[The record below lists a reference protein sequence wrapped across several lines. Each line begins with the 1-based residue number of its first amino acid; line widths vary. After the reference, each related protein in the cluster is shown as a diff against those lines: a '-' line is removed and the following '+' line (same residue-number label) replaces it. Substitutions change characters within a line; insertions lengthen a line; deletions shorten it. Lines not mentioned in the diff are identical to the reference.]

1 MYFRRMKKT
10 IFDTAYTYSSA
21 EFDKNGHCILLNGF
35 AFKSLE
41 SGKSSKQALNDF
53 AVGVGVCRGCTFC
66 GVSAYGYRY
75 LVAFGLCAGM
85 GDDVDA
91 GSRACRERA

>member
-21 EFDKNGHCILLNGF
+21 EFDKKGLCILLNGF

-41 SGKSSKQALNDF
+41 SGKSSK
-53 AVGVGVCRGCTFC
+53 
-66 GVSAYGYRY
+66 
-75 LVAFGLCAGM
+75 
-85 GDDVDA
+85 
-91 GSRACRERA
+91 